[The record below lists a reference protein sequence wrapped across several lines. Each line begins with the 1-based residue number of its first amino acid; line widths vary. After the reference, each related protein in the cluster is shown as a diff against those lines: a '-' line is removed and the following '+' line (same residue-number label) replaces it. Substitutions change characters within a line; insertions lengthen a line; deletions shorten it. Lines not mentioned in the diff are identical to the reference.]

1 MYKASYEEQ
10 AYWVLALKVARRAG
24 RRATASQRARGRS
37 QHSRLA
43 ATLETRIRYDFSGL
57 EAQMGYELRGQK
69 PGRKR
74 PHLTSVSA
82 SVGSNKRLQKPD

>member
-10 AYWVLALKVARRAG
+10 AYWILAMKAARRAG
-24 RRATASQRARGRS
+24 RRAATSKRARGC
-37 QHSRLA
+37 SRRTILVA
-43 ATLETRIRYDFSGL
+43 NREKRIRYNFRVL
-57 EAQMGYELRGQK
+57 EDKMGYKRSGQK

-82 SVGSNKRLQKPD
+82 SIGSNKRLRKPD